1 MENPDITFNE
11 LEQVETILT
20 EANAHNLRWEIQSAA
35 DKLIKEDSSLSIL
48 EATIMAYDEL
58 IT

>member
-1 MENPDITFNE
+1 MANPDITFNE

-20 EANAHNLRWEIQSAA
+20 EANAHNLRWEIQSTA
-35 DKLIKEDSSLSIL
+35 DKFIKEDSSLSIL
-48 EATIMAYDEL
+48 EATIMAYDEW